1 MAALVDPHTSR
12 KSVVEYFY
20 DGKIGNYYYGA
31 GHPMK
36 PHRVRLTHHLLLTT
50 GLYRKMNVFRPS
62 KATKEEMQSFHKSEY
77 LDFLKLVN
85 VDNIREFSSQMGK
98 FNVGQDDCP
107 MFDDLYE
114 YCSIYAGGSLS
125 GAVRINE
132 GKSDVVINWSGGM
145 HHAKKGE
152 ASGFCYVN
160 DIVLGILELMK
171 RHERVLYIDIDIHH
185 GDGVEEAF
193 YSTNRCMTL
202 SFHQYGDFFPGTGN
216 TDQIGHGEGKGYALN
231 VPLQE
236 GLDDQSF
243 RSIYEPIVDAV
254 MAKYNPGAVVMCC
267 GADSITGDR
276 LGCWN
281 LTIKVRRRS
290 EYFLYFVVFFYF
302 SNLFSSS
309 FISVFFPSSLFFFFF
324 FLPFPPSFFFSPRSL
339 LTDCSPP
346 LAHSLFSTCARSYFP
361 SHILSPPALLT

>member
-1 MAALVDPHTSR
+1 MVHLYTYYIVSTEMKLYIRESFEFFATSACGSLFAASAFHLEMAALVDQIGGQP
-12 KSVVEYFY
+12 KAVVEYFY
-20 DGKIGNYYYGA
+20 DKSIGNFYYGA

-50 GLYRKMNVFRPS
+50 GLYRKMNVFRPC
-62 KATKEEMQSFHKSEY
+62 KATQDEMMRFHKGEY
-77 LDFLKLVN
+77 LDFLRAVN
-85 VDNIREFSSQMGK
+85 VDNIHEYASQMGK
-98 FNVGQDDCP
+98 YNVGQDDCP

-114 YCSIYAGGSLS
+114 YCSIYTGGSLS
-125 GAVRINE
+125 GACRLNE

-145 HHAKKGE
+145 HHAKKSE

-160 DIVLGILELMK
+160 DIVLGILELLK
-171 RHERVLYIDIDIHH
+171 RHKRVLYIDIDIHH

-193 YSTNRCMTL
+193 YSTNRVMTL

-216 TDQIGHGEGKGYALN
+216 LDHIGHGDGKGYALN

-243 RSIYEPIVDAV
+243 ESIYRPIIDKV
-254 MAKYNPGAVVMCC
+254 MEKYDPGAIVMCC

-281 LTIKVRRRS
+281 LTIKVG
-290 EYFLYFVVFFYF
+290 
-302 SNLFSSS
+302 N
-309 FISVFFPSSLFFFFF
+309 
-324 FLPFPPSFFFSPRSL
+324 
-339 LTDCSPP
+339 
-346 LAHSLFSTCARSYFP
+346 
-361 SHILSPPALLT
+361 

>member
-1 MAALVDPHTSR
+1 MAALIDPHTSST
-12 KSVVEYFY
+12 KAVVEYFY

-62 KATKEEMQSFHKSEY
+62 RATKEEMQSFHKSEY

-85 VDNIREFSSQMGK
+85 VDNVRDFASQMGK

-114 YCSIYAGGSLS
+114 YCSIYSGGTLS
-125 GAVRINE
+125 GACRINE

-160 DIVLGILELMK
+160 DIVLGCIELLK
-171 RHERVLYIDIDIHH
+171 RHQRVLYIDIDIHH

-193 YSTNRCMTL
+193 YSTNRVMTL

-216 TDQIGHGEGKGYALN
+216 TDQIGHGEGTGYSLN

-236 GLDDQSF
+236 GLDDSSF
-243 RSIYEPIVDAV
+243 ESIFRPIVDSV
-254 MAKYNPGAVVMCC
+254 MQ
-267 GADSITGDR
+267 R
-276 LGCWN
+276 
-281 LTIKVRRRS
+281 
-290 EYFLYFVVFFYF
+290 
-302 SNLFSSS
+302 
-309 FISVFFPSSLFFFFF
+309 
-324 FLPFPPSFFFSPRSL
+324 
-339 LTDCSPP
+339 
-346 LAHSLFSTCARSYFP
+346 
-361 SHILSPPALLT
+361 

>member
-1 MAALVDPHTSR
+1 MAALINQHGSR
-12 KSVVEYFY
+12 KAVVEYFY

-50 GLYRKMNVFRPS
+50 GLYRKMNVFCPS
-62 KATKEEMQSFHKSEY
+62 KATKDEMSRFHKGEY
-77 LDFLKLVN
+77 LDFLKIVN

-114 YCSIYAGGSLS
+114 YCSLYTGGSLS

-160 DIVLGILELMK
+160 DIVLAILELLK

-216 TDQIGHGEGKGYALN
+216 SDQIGVGEGKGYAIN

-243 RSIYEPIVDAV
+243 ESIYRPIVDAV
-254 MAKYNPGAVVMCC
+254 MQRYNPGAVVMCC

-281 LTIKVRRRS
+281 LTIKVRIFFSKAKGDGVVDKKRILFFFVFHRRLCGGTKVDR
-290 EYFLYFVVFFYF
+290 FMFF
-302 SNLFSSS
+302 FSSS
-309 FISVFFPSSLFFFFF
+309 SVLIF
-324 FLPFPPSFFFSPRSL
+324 
-339 LTDCSPP
+339 
-346 LAHSLFSTCARSYFP
+346 
-361 SHILSPPALLT
+361 